1 MPHLSTQGN
10 DRVDNAAD
18 AAGADWL
25 RLLFLSTASF
35 VGHPLLIRSDEQT
48 VGFAEA
54 LGDARA
60 IVMRGDGA
68 VCVGE
73 TIEESVV
80 MVFYLEEIAAAELEV
95 MASDAVEASICFT
108 EEQAAIRATGTS
120 RIYERLWEY
129 MTAGDPELG

>member
-25 RLLFLSTASF
+25 RLLFLSTAYF
-35 VGHPLLIRSDEQT
+35 VGHPLLIRSDEQA

-60 IVMRGDGA
+60 ILMRGDGA
-68 VCVGE
+68 VCVEE

-80 MVFYLEEIAAAELEV
+80 MVFYLEETAAAELEV